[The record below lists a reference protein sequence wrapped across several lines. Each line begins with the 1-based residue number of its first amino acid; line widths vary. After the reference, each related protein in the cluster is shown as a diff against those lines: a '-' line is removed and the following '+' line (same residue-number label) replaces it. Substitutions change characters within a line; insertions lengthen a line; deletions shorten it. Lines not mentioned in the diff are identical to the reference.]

1 MSLKSLMSFSRN
13 DELVPDRAAER
24 FRQVRRQFDEADR
37 AFEKR
42 IAAKT
47 VTREQL
53 AKTCSL

>member
-13 DELVPDRAAER
+13 DELSSERAAER

-37 AFEKR
+37 EFEKR

-53 AKTCSL
+53 SKTCSL